1 MTLPVKRNRREQAM
15 CGGAREESPAEER
28 DGKRG
33 SERRESGKAEF
44 GERDGR
50 GVCVRERERDKTSV
64 WGGGGKG
71 GGNIVFSFVSLAHNL
86 VC

>member
-1 MTLPVKRNRREQAM
+1 M

-50 GVCVRERERDKTSV
+50 GEREIRKRDKTSGG
-64 WGGGGKG
+64 GGGGKG

-86 VC
+86 TC

>member
-1 MTLPVKRNRREQAM
+1 M

-33 SERRESGKAEF
+33 SERRERGEAEF

-50 GVCVRERERDKTSV
+50 GVFGERDGKE
-64 WGGGGKG
+64 WGEMGKREG
-71 GGNIVFSFVSLAHNL
+71 ATFCLALSSSLTTR
-86 VC
+86 